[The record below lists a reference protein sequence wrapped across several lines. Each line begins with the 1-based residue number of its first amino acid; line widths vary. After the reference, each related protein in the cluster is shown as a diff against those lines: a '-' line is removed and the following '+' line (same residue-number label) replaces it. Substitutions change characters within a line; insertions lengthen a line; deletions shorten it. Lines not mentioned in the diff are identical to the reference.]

1 LEAHVN
7 LPAPYMRWA
16 KTRPRVTY
24 DLASSGLMPVAT
36 RELLGDVTAAEA
48 FDISGPTDEGFVPLR
63 EAIAWRYGTTSERVS
78 IAAGASGANFQAMLA
93 LLEPGDDALI
103 ETPAYDPL
111 IAAARAAG
119 ANVVHFERSWSK
131 GFALDPYVVRTALTP
146 STKLIVISNAH
157 NPSGAMAGRDAL
169 EQVGVMAEAIGARV
183 LVDEVY
189 AEAQVRR
196 GATTGTR
203 GQIWRR
209 VRIDQQP
216 DQGLRPRRLRCG
228 WIIASPPVSE
238 RVRAIRDVI
247 DGSGPYVAERL
258 SLTAFEHIDR
268 LKSRS
273 RQILA
278 ENLSIVRAM
287 AQSHP
292 RLEWLEPAAGTT
304 AFPRV
309 KDVDDTSELVERLIR
324 DHDTIV
330 VPGHFFQAPQH
341 IRIAFGGKTD
351 MVKEAVA
358 RLSRALLML

>member
-1 LEAHVN
+1 MN

-24 DLASSGLMPVAT
+24 DLASSGLMPVTT
-36 RELLGDVTAAEA
+36 RELLGDVIAADA
-48 FDISGPTDEGFVPLR
+48 FEISGPTDEGFVPLR
-63 EAIAWRYGTTSERVS
+63 EAIASRYGTTSERVS

-157 NPSGAMAGRDAL
+157 NPSGAMASRDTL

-189 AEAQVRR
+189 AEAQYEEAPLPRPAAMLGDVFVSTSSLTK
-196 GATTGTR
+196 AY
-203 GQIWRR
+203 
-209 VRIDQQP
+209 
-216 DQGLRPRRLRCG
+216 GLAGLRCG
-228 WIIASPPVSE
+228 WIIASPAVSA
-238 RVRAIRDVI
+238 RVRAIRDAI

-258 SLTAFEHIDR
+258 SLTAFAHIDR
-268 LKSRS
+268 LKSRAQ
-273 RQILA
+273 QILA
-278 ENLSIVRAM
+278 TNLSIVRSM
-287 AQSHP
+287 ATSHP

-309 KDVDDTSELVERLIR
+309 KNVNDTGDLVERLIH

-341 IRIAFGGKTD
+341 IRVAFGGRTE
-351 MVKEAVA
+351 MLREAVR
-358 RLSRALLML
+358 RLDLALRY

>member
-1 LEAHVN
+1 MN

-24 DLASSGLMPVAT
+24 DLASSGLVPVTT
-36 RELLGDVTAAEA
+36 RELLGDVTAAAA
-48 FDISGPTDEGFVPLR
+48 FEISGPTDEGFIPLR
-63 EAIAWRYGTTSERVS
+63 EAIASRYGTTAERVS

-93 LLEPGDDALI
+93 LLEPGDVALI

-119 ANVVHFERSWSK
+119 ANVVHFERSWPK
-131 GFALDPYVVRTALTP
+131 GFALDPYAVRTALTP
-146 STKLIVISNAH
+146 STKLIVVSNAH
-157 NPSGAMAGRDAL
+157 NPSGAVAGRDVL
-169 EQVGVMAEAIGARV
+169 EQLGVMAEAIGARV

-189 AEAQVRR
+189 AEAQYDA
-196 GATTGTR
+196 GPLPAPAATR
-203 GQIWRR
+203 GDVFISTSSLTKAY
-209 VRIDQQP
+209 
-216 DQGLRPRRLRCG
+216 GLAGLRCG
-228 WIIASPPVSE
+228 WIMASPSVSA
-238 RVRAIRDVI
+238 RVRAIRDAI

-268 LKSRS
+268 LKSRA

-287 AQSHP
+287 AHSHP

-309 KDVDDTSELVERLIR
+309 KDLEDTRALVDRLIR
-324 DHDTIV
+324 DHDTAV

-341 IRIAFGGKTD
+341 IRIAFGGRTE
-351 MVKEAVA
+351 VLREAVR
-358 RLSRALLML
+358 RLDLALRE